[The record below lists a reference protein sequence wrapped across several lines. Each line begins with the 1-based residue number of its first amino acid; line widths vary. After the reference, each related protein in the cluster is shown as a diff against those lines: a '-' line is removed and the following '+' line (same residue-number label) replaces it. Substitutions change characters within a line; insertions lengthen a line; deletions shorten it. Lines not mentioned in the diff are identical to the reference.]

1 MAKKIMTI
9 TLNDIE
15 VEVEVHFDS
24 WGATRGH
31 RDSMGVPEEP
41 DEDGGCEIEK
51 VLWHTVDVKNN
62 PVVIDITE
70 WVDCDKLE
78 EDLMESFADDD
89 RGDE

>member
-1 MAKKIMTI
+1 MATKTMTTYLI
-9 TLNDIE
+9 D
-15 VEVEVHFDS
+15 VECECEVHFDA

-31 RDSMGVPEEP
+31 CDSYGVPTEP
-41 DEDGGCEIEK
+41 DEDAGVEINK